1 MSYYWF
7 NKEEVLQ
14 KPKEKYNNCVGKEKS
29 AEYYRAIKKR
39 KSKK

>member
-14 KPKEKYNNCVGKEKS
+14 KPKEKYNNCVRKEKS